1 MKLEHIAKLK
11 KLSPYLK
18 NLVSLSEREV
28 PNVPECIL
36 VGYVDDLIV
45 FAEEQMNVH
54 LTLQY
59 SDLSH
64 LTQVIVGFCVYQK
77 RTEQV
82 SSISEAGVLM
92 TKVLAAYFY
101 LLAANCHGDK
111 ISSYVLSSV
120 QRKAVPVTTF
130 SSGFTFCVGKDSSV
144 NFYDICRQS
153 LHITSTESG
162 TKVLVMHPELLI
174 AAYYEATGID
184 LHTHGFDMSLHIAG

>member
-36 VGYVDDLIV
+36 VGYVDDLIA

-59 SDLSH
+59 SDLPQ

-77 RTEQV
+77 RTGQV

-111 ISSYVLSSV
+111 ISSYVLSSA

-130 SSGFTFCVGKDSSV
+130 SGGFTFCVGKDSSV

-153 LHITSTESG
+153 LHITPTESG
-162 TKVLVMHPELLI
+162 TKVLIMHPELLI
-174 AAYYEATGID
+174 AAYYEATGVD
-184 LHTHGFDMSLHIAG
+184 LHAHGFDMSLHIAG